1 MVASLGTL
9 MIIFTAFWIPGGH
22 ADARTD
28 VVSRSCG
35 KVNATSPEIARQRYS
50 SMLQKMKGEMCGDR
64 KFAISES
71 GEAPDKVYML
81 SQCMDDLSNNECE
94 ACFTQVYQLLQHCLP
109 ANGGRVYLDGCFAR
123 FENYNFFKEVKG
135 PADSR
140 RCGSDVETDK
150 GFKELVEQ
158 VVMKMV
164 VKAPANN
171 GFAEEE
177 DNANGLSAYGIA
189 SCWKTL
195 DNQSCSTCLDHA
207 ASSSL
212 SCLPSIEGRALNAGC
227 YLRYSYYEFS
237 NSKGSKKEKSG
248 NYHALLYCSYVI
260 YGFAVCVL
268 AIWVGFY
275 LGKITYRRKL
285 RRTMQKGVEVDLSSL
300 HGALQFLQFK
310 YSTIDRATESF
321 CEANKLGRGGYGE
334 VFKTWKHFQ
343 AYTVSEIIDNSME
356 KSPENME
363 EMKRV
368 VWVGLLCT
376 QESASHRPTMKNVVE
391 MLKHKDMKLPIP
403 SKPPFTDESLSLSD
417 PRISQSGLFC
427 SPNKLA
433 TKNFI
438 PTFVKEMET
447 LSQLLTSSHFATYHV
462 NVTTIVPPIYG
473 LAQCHHD
480 LSQTDCLLC
489 FAASRT
495 KLPRCLPSPSAR
507 IYLDGCFLRYDN
519 YSFYHESTSPLIDSV
534 KCSSQNA
541 TVSGYEDRNRFTE
554 SVGYAVGNVTRIAEG
569 SGGFGVVSVNGVY
582 ALAQCWESVGRDG
595 CRECLEKAGRAVR
608 GCDVKREGRGL
619 NAGCY
624 LRYSDHKFFS
634 DGGETD
640 NDHESSRLGSI
651 IATVLATF
659 AFVMLFLFAAYVVH
673 ARLSKIKEHNNFGLV
688 SPSIKKSYLSFK
700 YETLEKATDYF
711 NPSKKLG
718 QGGSGSVYL
727 GTLPNGKTVASA
739 FNCIN
744 VQTFAIL
751 ENFNFMCLTFVCISI
766 SDYEC
771 DCLIAQEISSMI
783 SISKN
788 IIYSKDASGYM
799 APEYLIRGQLTE
811 KADVYS
817 FGILILEIVCG
828 RRNNTF
834 TTHANSPLQ
843 TVWLLHRSNQLVEAV
858 DPNLKDDFP
867 AKEACDVLRIGLL
880 CTQAAVALRPSMAQ
894 VIRMLTD
901 ENCEIPVPNQ
911 PPFLNANV
919 LNSCSTD
926 SFITN
931 AAAKIDVSYT
941 SSESSSMQGSDGQSR
956 SREST
961 HK

>member
-71 GEAPDKVYML
+71 GEVPDKVYML

-334 VFKTWKHFQ
+334 VFKGTLQDGREIAIKRLFLSRKNQIKEICNEMDIISRAQHKNLVRFLGCCFTHADSFFVYEYLANKSLDRILFDLEEKKKLDWKTRLRIIMGTAEGLEYLHNRCQVRIIHRDIKASNILLDLKHKPKIADFGLAKFCSSDKSTMNNTGIAGTLGYMAPEYIAKGRLTDKVDVYSFGVLVLEIVSGVQNNKFQSENSFETLVVNTWKHFQ

-403 SKPPFTDESLSLSD
+403 SKPPFTDE
-417 PRISQSGLFC
+417 C
-427 SPNKLA
+427 
-433 TKNFI
+433 
-438 PTFVKEMET
+438 ME
-447 LSQLLTSSHFATYHV
+447 L
-462 NVTTIVPPIYG
+462 
-473 LAQCHHD
+473 
-480 LSQTDCLLC
+480 
-489 FAASRT
+489 
-495 KLPRCLPSPSAR
+495 
-507 IYLDGCFLRYDN
+507 
-519 YSFYHESTSPLIDSV
+519 
-534 KCSSQNA
+534 
-541 TVSGYEDRNRFTE
+541 
-554 SVGYAVGNVTRIAEG
+554 
-569 SGGFGVVSVNGVY
+569 
-582 ALAQCWESVGRDG
+582 
-595 CRECLEKAGRAVR
+595 
-608 GCDVKREGRGL
+608 
-619 NAGCY
+619 
-624 LRYSDHKFFS
+624 
-634 DGGETD
+634 
-640 NDHESSRLGSI
+640 
-651 IATVLATF
+651 
-659 AFVMLFLFAAYVVH
+659 
-673 ARLSKIKEHNNFGLV
+673 
-688 SPSIKKSYLSFK
+688 
-700 YETLEKATDYF
+700 
-711 NPSKKLG
+711 
-718 QGGSGSVYL
+718 SGSFHRRQH
-727 GTLPNGKTVASA
+727 S
-739 FNCIN
+739 
-744 VQTFAIL
+744 
-751 ENFNFMCLTFVCISI
+751 
-766 SDYEC
+766 SDSY
-771 DCLIAQEISSMI
+771 
-783 SISKN
+783 KN
-788 IIYSKDASGYM
+788 
-799 APEYLIRGQLTE
+799 
-811 KADVYS
+811 
-817 FGILILEIVCG
+817 
-828 RRNNTF
+828 
-834 TTHANSPLQ
+834 
-843 TVWLLHRSNQLVEAV
+843 
-858 DPNLKDDFP
+858 
-867 AKEACDVLRIGLL
+867 
-880 CTQAAVALRPSMAQ
+880 
-894 VIRMLTD
+894 
-901 ENCEIPVPNQ
+901 
-911 PPFLNANV
+911 
-919 LNSCSTD
+919 
-926 SFITN
+926 
-931 AAAKIDVSYT
+931 
-941 SSESSSMQGSDGQSR
+941 
-956 SREST
+956 
-961 HK
+961 